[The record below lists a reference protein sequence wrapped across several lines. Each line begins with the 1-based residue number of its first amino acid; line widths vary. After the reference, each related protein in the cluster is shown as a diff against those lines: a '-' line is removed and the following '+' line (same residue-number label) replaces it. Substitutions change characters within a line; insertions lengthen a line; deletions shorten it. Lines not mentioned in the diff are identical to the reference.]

1 MTSRIRL
8 LVSAA
13 LVAVAT
19 AISVGGA
26 PVARAQAADD
36 PVIVVGGTF
45 SPEFTVLPL
54 RNRLADDGYDAYT
67 FALPGGGLQDI
78 ALSSQALGDYVDT
91 VLAQTGASQ
100 VDLVAHSQGGLVGRY
115 YIKNLGGSSSVD
127 SLVML
132 GAPNNGTRLANIA
145 GVFGITQICDAC
157 EQMRRGSTFLND
169 LNAGDDTIGD
179 VEYTNIYTA
188 FDEVVFPARTAR
200 MNDGATNV
208 KLQSYCWRIVGH
220 IGLLGDGAVYDGVDD
235 ALQGRSIRPD
245 CWKF

>member
-1 MTSRIRL
+1 MNLRIRL
-8 LVSAA
+8 LVSAT
-13 LVAVAT
+13 LVVVAT
-19 AISVGGA
+19 AVSLADA
-26 PVARAQAADD
+26 PAVQAQVADD

-54 RNRLADDGYDAYT
+54 RNRLVGDGYDAYT
-67 FALPGGGLQDI
+67 FALPGGGLQGI
-78 ALSSQALGDYVDT
+78 AASSQALADYVAV

-115 YIKNLGGSSSVD
+115 YVKNLDGASSVD

-132 GAPNNGTRLANIA
+132 GSPNYGTALANIA
-145 GVFGITQICDAC
+145 GVLGITGFCEAC
-157 EQMRRGSTFLND
+157 EQMRRGSDFLND
-169 LNAGDDTIGD
+169 LNAGDDTIGN

-200 MNDGATNV
+200 MNDGADNV
-208 KLQSYCWRIVGH
+208 KLQRYCWRIVGH

-235 ALQGRSIRPD
+235 ALQHRSVRPN

>member
-1 MTSRIRL
+1 MTSRFRL

-13 LVAVAT
+13 IVAVAT
-19 AISVGGA
+19 AASVGGA
-26 PVARAQAADD
+26 PAVQAQAGDD

-54 RNRLADDGYDAYT
+54 RNRLVGDGYDAYT
-67 FALPGGGLQDI
+67 FALPGGGIQDI
-78 ALSSQALGDYVDT
+78 AISSRALADYVDV

-100 VDLVAHSQGGLVGRY
+100 VDLVAHSQGGLVGRHY
-115 YIKNLGGSSSVD
+115 VKNLGGAASVD

-132 GAPNNGTRLANIA
+132 GAPNGGTQLANIA
-145 GVFGITQICDAC
+145 GVFGITQICAAC
-157 EQMRRGSTFLND
+157 EQMRQGSSFLND

-200 MNDGATNV
+200 MDDGANNV
-208 KLQSYCWRIVGH
+208 KLQHYCWRVVGH
-220 IGLLGDGAVYDGVDD
+220 IGLLADGAVYDGVDD
-235 ALQGRSIRPD
+235 ALQGRSVRPN